1 VARTVL
7 VIEDSQV
14 IQRLIEVC
22 LRPAGF
28 AVETAGDGRQ
38 GIAAAQELHPDVV
51 ILDVGL
57 PVMDGWEV
65 LARLMDDPATAD
77 LQVLVLTAHAQDEMR
92 AQATGAGAA
101 GFLTKPFRPDELR
114 SAVVE
119 LAPPISAVDGI
130 AGY

>member
-1 VARTVL
+1 MARTVL

-22 LRPAGF
+22 LVPAGF
-28 AVETAGDGRQ
+28 DVETASDGKA
-38 GIAAAQELHPDVV
+38 GIAAAKELQPAVV
-51 ILDVGL
+51 VLDVGL
-57 PVMDGWEV
+57 PVMDGWQV
-65 LARLMDDPATAD
+65 LAHLMDDPDTAH

-92 AQATGAGAA
+92 AQAAGAGAA

-119 LAPPISAVDGI
+119 LAPPVSAAD
-130 AGY
+130 AHTS